1 VWDTNLDLIYLFC
14 PHIYMPPL
22 HYHLI
27 ASLIGYDSINNFYIY
42 RIKIE
47 STYQMNISSR
57 ELKSTIQNPLKTNG
71 FFKIHIIQVV
81 S

>member
-1 VWDTNLDLIYLFC
+1 
-14 PHIYMPPL
+14 MPPL

-47 STYQMNISSR
+47 STYQKNISSR

-71 FFKIHIIQVV
+71 FFKFISFKWCHNLIKI
-81 S
+81 